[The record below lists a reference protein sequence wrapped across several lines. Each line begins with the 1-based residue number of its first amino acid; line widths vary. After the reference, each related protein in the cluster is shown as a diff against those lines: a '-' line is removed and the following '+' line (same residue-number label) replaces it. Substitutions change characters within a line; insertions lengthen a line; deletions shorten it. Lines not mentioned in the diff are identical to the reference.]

1 MGHVNLALP
10 QLSMPHLD
18 NQQWLNVA
26 ELAGGLLVIIFA
38 ESWGSIRS
46 LALQHGDSVA
56 PNRELFALGA
66 ANLSSGL
73 LQGMP
78 VGAGFSASSANESAG
93 AQSKFAG
100 IFAALCVALL
110 VIFGKSLIEHIPEP
124 VLAAAVMGA
133 LLHSLNPRPLMLL
146 WRLDRDQYLSLAA
159 LFGVLFFGVLHGMLF
174 AVALSI
180 ASAMRAFSAPSVKEL
195 VELGDSRN
203 FVALLNHP
211 EAVSNATK
219 DPKILILRPEVPLF
233 FANID
238 GVMDAI
244 KNQIEAHRATQIVIL
259 SLEQSSDVDSSAAE
273 NLVELAALLKRRDI
287 TLLLARVK
295 DSIRLVLQKVPNST
309 CDQFEFWS
317 VADAVSY
324 AKQQVSR

>member
-1 MGHVNLALP
+1 
-10 QLSMPHLD
+10 
-18 NQQWLNVA
+18 
-26 ELAGGLLVIIFA
+26 
-38 ESWGSIRS
+38 
-46 LALQHGDSVA
+46 
-56 PNRELFALGA
+56 
-66 ANLSSGL
+66 
-73 LQGMP
+73 
-78 VGAGFSASSANESAG
+78 
-93 AQSKFAG
+93 
-100 IFAALCVALL
+100 
-110 VIFGKSLIEHIPEP
+110 
-124 VLAAAVMGA
+124 
-133 LLHSLNPRPLMLL
+133 
-146 WRLDRDQYLSLAA
+146 
-159 LFGVLFFGVLHGMLF
+159 MLF

>member
-1 MGHVNLALP
+1 M
-10 QLSMPHLD
+10 
-18 NQQWLNVA
+18 
-26 ELAGGLLVIIFA
+26 
-38 ESWGSIRS
+38 
-46 LALQHGDSVA
+46 
-56 PNRELFALGA
+56 
-66 ANLSSGL
+66 
-73 LQGMP
+73 
-78 VGAGFSASSANESAG
+78 
-93 AQSKFAG
+93 
-100 IFAALCVALL
+100 ALL